1 MRTGFQNLL
10 RLNEAVEQEDTDKKE
25 KTALELQQDAAKL
38 NFDDE
43 TRKAAEQTGG
53 YANPLA
59 VPFTADDQD
68 RWANKAKLMGTNIN
82 IIRSQEMN
90 DVLQK
95 QKDKKQQQE
104 RTAARA
110 EQLTKAT
117 DFANKYNTV
126 SKSLGLP
133 ELPSDYLDPKTGAI
147 KTPANYDF
155 AIADAVNK
163 ITGNNLNFDKITAE
177 QGKEDLKSI
186 VLGVH
191 GERIA
196 GAEKNLDDLKRSVG
210 NMKKR
215 FGNVDF
221 SGEGGGKLKLPSGE
235 VIDINDI
242 EKTLSGQKVPTTDLP
257 EIFGKTKETR
267 KNAQGEDELKP
278 FQGLTTNKDFNN
290 TIANVRRQERE
301 LKSHIARLEKEA
313 KENSVIKTQWDFSKE
328 KQKKKQ

>member
-1 MRTGFQNLL
+1 MRTGFRDLL

-90 DVLQK
+90 DNLQK
-95 QKDKKQQQE
+95 QKDEKQQQE

-147 KTPANYDF
+147 KPPANYDF
-155 AIADAVNK
+155 AIADTVNK
-163 ITGNNLNFDKITAE
+163 LTAANAFDAATKDT
-177 QGKEDLKSI
+177 
-186 VLGVH
+186 VLVP
-191 GERIA
+191 
-196 GAEKNLDDLKRSVG
+196 
-210 NMKKR
+210 
-215 FGNVDF
+215 
-221 SGEGGGKLKLPSGE
+221 LP
-235 VIDINDI
+235 V
-242 EKTLSGQKVPTTDLP
+242 K
-257 EIFGKTKETR
+257 
-267 KNAQGEDELKP
+267 
-278 FQGLTTNKDFNN
+278 
-290 TIANVRRQERE
+290 
-301 LKSHIARLEKEA
+301 
-313 KENSVIKTQWDFSKE
+313 
-328 KQKKKQ
+328 